1 MGVEVAVVVD
11 VRRVVVAVASPRLP
25 ERPAQAPLL
34 VPPVGVR
41 AGMRLA
47 HNPQAAR
54 DAPASARVASV
65 DRAVLL
71 DQAARGGPGS
81 ARVAS
86 VVRAAR
92 VVSVVRA
99 VWDGP
104 GSVRVASVGQGVWDG
119 PVVSALG
126 VSTFAQVA
134 RR

>member
-81 ARVAS
+81 ARV
-86 VVRAAR
+86 
-92 VVSVVRA
+92 VSVVRA